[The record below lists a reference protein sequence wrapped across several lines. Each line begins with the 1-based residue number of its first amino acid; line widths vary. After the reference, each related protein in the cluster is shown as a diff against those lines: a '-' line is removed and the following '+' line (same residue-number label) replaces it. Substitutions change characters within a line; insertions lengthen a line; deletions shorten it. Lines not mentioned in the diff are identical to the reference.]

1 MSVEDIRTLAQIAN
15 DKRLDE
21 ETREMAKDIFD
32 KMYMI
37 QHMGKERKE

>member
-1 MSVEDIRTLAQIAN
+1 MSVEDIMTLAQIAN

-32 KMYMI
+32 KMYLL
-37 QHMGKERKE
+37 QHMGKESEK